1 MKSLLLRFFIS
12 FWLIIGITIG
22 LAAVGGFWYA
32 ERMRDAY
39 ESFEVNDL
47 AREASAALASAGRDG
62 LKVWLSNYTKAGGIR
77 ILVIERNGRELLDRP
92 IPRTLIAMLNRQ
104 RRAPPPDREKRDPD
118 NFRPARPLT
127 QLIGPNGA
135 RYTFF
140 LVPHRDSPF
149 FERGLP
155 GRGMLLF
162 VALFVSAVMSL
173 LMART
178 VSRPVQRLRDATR
191 EIAEGNLDSRVAESV
206 SRRSDELGLLGRDFD
221 AMADSLLRSALR
233 QTELSRNVSHELR
246 SPLARLRVAL
256 ELARQKAGD
265 LTEFDRI
272 DQESERLDELIGQ
285 ILSYSRIEAITDAD
299 KQRVNLNELLSD
311 VVDDVN
317 FECRSSGAGTT
328 SVQSILDENIH
339 CRAHAESIRSAIE
352 NLLRN
357 AVRHTKRDS
366 DVSVTLSGNASGIV
380 ITVEDEG
387 PGVKPAEIDRMFEP
401 FFRTSSSSGDHAGTG
416 LGLAIVRRAVELHG
430 GSVRAAN
437 RHESGLIVTIEIP
450 G

>member
-62 LKVWLSNYTKAGGIR
+62 LKVWLSNYTEAGGIR

-92 IPRTLIAMLNRQ
+92 IPRTLVAMLNRQ
-104 RRAPPPDREKRDPD
+104 RRAPPPDRERRDPD
-118 NFRPARPLT
+118 NFRPARTLT
-127 QLIGPNGA
+127 QLIGPDGS

-140 LVPHRDSPF
+140 LVPRRDSLF
-149 FERGLP
+149 FENGLP
-155 GRGMLLF
+155 ARGILLF
-162 VALFVSAVMSL
+162 VALLVSAVMSL

-178 VSRPVQRLRDATR
+178 VSKPVQQIRDATR

-206 SRRSDELGLLGRDFD
+206 SKRSDELGLLGRDFD
-221 AMADSLLRSALR
+221 AMADSLFRSAAL
-233 QTELSRNVSHELR
+233 QTELSQNVSHELR

-272 DQESERLDELIGQ
+272 DQESERIDELIGQ

-317 FECRSSGAGTT
+317 FECRSSGAGAT
-328 SVQSILDENIH
+328 SVRADLGEIIH
-339 CRAHAESIRSAIE
+339 CHAHVGSIRSAIE
-352 NLLRN
+352 NILRN

-366 DVSVTLSGNASGIV
+366 EVAVALSRNANGIV

-387 PGVKPAEIDRMFEP
+387 PGVKPAEIDQMFEP
-401 FFRTSSSSGDHAGTG
+401 FFRTSLTAGDHSGTG

-437 RHESGLIVTIEIP
+437 RHEGGLIVTIEIL